1 MAHNYNGCV
10 SAHILCVDDNDK
22 AAVFQR
28 NFCKLAQGI
37 TNPATFS
44 AKLYAARLITA
55 EVRDYAANECSQS
68 CTRVLRL
75 LSAVEVQIKLFPVQ
89 NFPLFVKILCEEGC
103 YYLLA
108 KSLCPKLGKCYI

>member
-1 MAHNYNGCV
+1 MAHNYANNGCV

-28 NFCKLAQGI
+28 NCYKLAQGI
-37 TNPATFS
+37 TNPATFG

-55 EVRDYAANECSQS
+55 EVRDYAAFSPS
-68 CTRVLRL
+68 CKRVLRL

-89 NFPLFVKILCEEGC
+89 NFPQFVKILCEEGC

-108 KSLCPKLGKCYI
+108 NLFVQN